1 MKIYNSLTRKKE
13 EFVPLTRKK
22 EEFVPLEPGK
32 VSMYVC
38 GPTVYNYF
46 HIGNGRTFIVFDTI
60 RRYMEYRGYE
70 VNFVQNFTDI
80 DDKMIN
86 KANEENTTVKEIG
99 DKYICEYYKDAD
111 GLNIKRAT
119 TNPRATEYISEIIE
133 FVSGLIEKGYAYE
146 VNGDVYFRTKKFEG
160 YGQLIGQNLDD
171 LQAGA
176 RINVDER
183 KEDPMD
189 FAIWKAQKPGEPA
202 WECPWGLG
210 RPGWHIECS
219 CMAKN
224 LLGDTIDIHAG
235 GMDLSFP
242 HHENEIAQSELG
254 RPGWHIECSCMAKNL
269 LGDTIDI
276 HAGGMDL
283 SFPHHENEI
292 AQSEALTGKKFA
304 NYWMHAAFLN
314 VNNQKMSKS
323 LNNFLTA
330 RDALKQYD
338 ADVIRFLMLSGHY
351 RIQLNFSSELLESAK
366 ASVERLYNA
375 IGNLENLILEVKNE
389 KMTDEEV
396 KYLESLGTY
405 RQRYI
410 EKMDDDFNT
419 ADAISVLFDLIRDIN
434 SNVGINSSKELCEKA
449 LELIR
454 ELVLPLGILQK
465 TTKGNLEVEIEALI
479 AERQQA
485 RKDKNFAL
493 ADKIRDELKA
503 RGIELLDTPQGVR
516 WKKVD

>member
-13 EFVPLTRKK
+13 EFVPL
-22 EEFVPLEPGK
+22 EPGK
-32 VSMYVC
+32 VNMYVC

-86 KANEENTTVKEIG
+86 KANEEHTTVKEIG
-99 DKYICEYYKDAD
+99 DKYIDEYYKDAD

-133 FVSGLIEKGYAYE
+133 FVSGLIEKSYAYE
-146 VNGDVYFRTKKFEG
+146 VNGDVYFRTKKFES

-171 LQAGA
+171 LRSGA

-183 KEDPMD
+183 KEDPVD

-202 WECPWGLG
+202 WESPWGLG

-219 CMAKN
+219 CMAKK
-224 LLGDTIDIHAG
+224 LLGETIDIHAG
-235 GMDLSFP
+235 GMDL
-242 HHENEIAQSELG
+242 A
-254 RPGWHIECSCMAKNL
+254 
-269 LGDTIDI
+269 
-276 HAGGMDL
+276 
-283 SFPHHENEI
+283 FPHHENEI

-304 NYWMHAAFLN
+304 NYWMHSAFLN

-330 RDALKQYD
+330 RDALKKYD

-351 RIQLNFSSELLESAK
+351 RIQLNFSEDLLESAK
-366 ASVERLYNA
+366 SSVERLYNA
-375 IGNLENLILEVKNE
+375 VGNLENLISEVKVDE
-389 KMTDEEV
+389 MTKDEQE
-396 KYLESLGTY
+396 YLNSLDAY

-454 ELVLPLGILQK
+454 ELGSPLGILQK
-465 TTKGNLEVEIEALI
+465 TTKGNLEEEIEALI

-485 RKDKNFAL
+485 RKDRNFAL
-493 ADKIRDELKA
+493 ADKIRDDLKG

>member
-13 EFVPLTRKK
+13 EFVPLK
-22 EEFVPLEPGK
+22 PGK

-119 TNPRATEYISEIIE
+119 TNPRATEYINEIID

-146 VNGDVYFRTKKFEG
+146 VNGDVYFRTKKFEE
-160 YGQLIGQNLDD
+160 YGQLIGQDLDD

-219 CMAKN
+219 CMAKK

-235 GMDLSFP
+235 GMDL
-242 HHENEIAQSELG
+242 A
-254 RPGWHIECSCMAKNL
+254 
-269 LGDTIDI
+269 
-276 HAGGMDL
+276 
-283 SFPHHENEI
+283 FPHHENEI

-330 RDALKQYD
+330 RDALKEYD

-351 RIQLNFSSELLESAK
+351 RIQLNFSNELLESAK

-375 IGNLENLILEVKNE
+375 IGNLENLISEVKNE
-389 KMTDEEV
+389 KMTDEEI
-396 KYLESLGTY
+396 KYLESLDAY

-419 ADAISVLFDLIRDIN
+419 ADAISVLFDLIRDTN
-434 SNVGINSSKELCEKA
+434 SNIGINSSKELCEKA

-454 ELVLPLGILQK
+454 ELGLPLGILQK
-465 TTKGNLEVEIEALI
+465 TTKGDLEAEVEALI

-485 RKDKNFAL
+485 RKDRNFAL

>member
-13 EFVPLTRKK
+13 EFVPLQ
-22 EEFVPLEPGK
+22 EGK

-80 DDKMIN
+80 DDKMI
-86 KANEENTTVKEIG
+86 KRANEENTNIKEIG
-99 DKYICEYYKDAD
+99 DKYISEYYKDAD

-119 TNPRATEYISEIIE
+119 TNPRATEYINEIID
-133 FVSGLIEKGYAYE
+133 FVSGLIEKGFAYE
-146 VNGDVYFRTKKFEG
+146 VNGDVYFRTKKFDG

-202 WECPWGLG
+202 WDCPWGKG

-235 GMDLSFP
+235 GMDL
-242 HHENEIAQSELG
+242 A
-254 RPGWHIECSCMAKNL
+254 
-269 LGDTIDI
+269 
-276 HAGGMDL
+276 
-283 SFPHHENEI
+283 FPHHENEI

-330 RDALKQYD
+330 REALKEYD

-351 RIQLNFSSELLESAK
+351 RIQLNFSKDLLDSAK
-366 ASVERLYNA
+366 ASIERLYNA
-375 IGNLENLILEVKNE
+375 IGNLENLISEVKVE
-389 KMTDEEV
+389 KMTEEEM
-396 KYLESLGTY
+396 KYLESLDVY

-434 SNVGINSSKELCEKA
+434 SNIGVNSSKELCEKA

-454 ELVLPLGILQK
+454 ELGLPLGILQK
-465 TTKGNLEVEIEALI
+465 TTKGDLEAEVEALI

-493 ADKIRDELKA
+493 ADKIRDALKA
-503 RGIELLDTPQGVR
+503 KGIELLDTPQGVR
-516 WKKVD
+516 WKKID

>member
-1 MKIYNSLTRKKE
+1 MKVFNTLTRKKE
-13 EFVPLTRKK
+13 EFI
-22 EEFVPLEPGK
+22 PLEPGK
-32 VSMYVC
+32 IKMYVC
-38 GPTVYNYF
+38 GPTVYNFF

-60 RRYMEYRGYE
+60 RRYFEYRGYK
-70 VNFVQNFTDI
+70 VDFIQNFTDI

-86 KANEENTTVKEIG
+86 RANEEGTTVREIG
-99 DKYICEYYKDAD
+99 DKYICEYYQDAD

-119 TNPRATEYISEIIE
+119 VNPRATEYITDIVE
-133 FVSGLIEKGYAYE
+133 FVKGLVDKGFAYA
-146 VNGDVYFRTKKFEG
+146 VDGDVYFRTKKFET
-160 YGQLIGQNLDD
+160 YGQLVGQNLDD

-202 WECPWGLG
+202 WESPWGLG

-219 CMAKN
+219 CMAKK

-235 GMDLSFP
+235 GMDL
-242 HHENEIAQSELG
+242 
-254 RPGWHIECSCMAKNL
+254 
-269 LGDTIDI
+269 T
-276 HAGGMDL
+276 
-283 SFPHHENEI
+283 FPHHENEI

-330 RDALKQYD
+330 RDALKEYD

-351 RIQLNFSSELLESAK
+351 RIQLNFSTELLDSAK

-375 IGNLENLILEVKNE
+375 IGNLESLIGEVKLEAMTEEE
-389 KMTDEEV
+389 K
-396 KYLESLGTY
+396 KYLENLDSY

-419 ADAISVLFDLIRDIN
+419 ADAISVLFDLARDIN
-434 SNVGINSSKELCEKA
+434 TNVTINSSKELCQKA
-449 LELIR
+449 LDIIR
-454 ELVLPLGILQK
+454 ELGMPLGILQK
-465 TTKGNLEVEIEALI
+465 TTKVSLEEEVEALI
-479 AERQQA
+479 QA
-485 RKDKNFAL
+485 RQDARKNRDFAL
-493 ADKIRDELKA
+493 ADKIRDDLKA
-503 RGIELLDTPQGVR
+503 RGIILEDTPQGVR
-516 WKKVD
+516 WKKAD

>member
-13 EFVPLTRKK
+13 EFVPLK
-22 EEFVPLEPGK
+22 PGK

-119 TNPRATEYISEIIE
+119 TNPRATEYINEIIE

-219 CMAKN
+219 CMAKK

-235 GMDLSFP
+235 GMDL
-242 HHENEIAQSELG
+242 A
-254 RPGWHIECSCMAKNL
+254 
-269 LGDTIDI
+269 
-276 HAGGMDL
+276 
-283 SFPHHENEI
+283 FPHHENEI
-292 AQSEALTGKKFA
+292 AQSEALTGNKFA

-330 RDALKQYD
+330 RDALKEYD

-351 RIQLNFSSELLESAK
+351 RIQLNFSNELLESAK

-375 IGNLENLILEVKNE
+375 IGNLENLISEVKNE

-396 KYLESLGTY
+396 KYLESLDTY

-454 ELVLPLGILQK
+454 ELGLPLGILQK
-465 TTKGNLEVEIEALI
+465 TTKGNLEAEVEALI

>member
-13 EFVPLTRKK
+13 EFVPLQ
-22 EEFVPLEPGK
+22 EGK

-80 DDKMIN
+80 DDKMI
-86 KANEENTTVKEIG
+86 KRANEENTNIKEIG
-99 DKYICEYYKDAD
+99 DKYISEYYKDAD

-119 TNPRATEYISEIIE
+119 TNPRATEYINEIID
-133 FVSGLIEKGYAYE
+133 FVSGLIEKGFAYE
-146 VNGDVYFRTKKFEG
+146 VNGDVYFRTKKFDG

-202 WECPWGLG
+202 WDCPWGKG

-235 GMDLSFP
+235 GMDL
-242 HHENEIAQSELG
+242 A
-254 RPGWHIECSCMAKNL
+254 
-269 LGDTIDI
+269 
-276 HAGGMDL
+276 
-283 SFPHHENEI
+283 FPHHENEI

-330 RDALKQYD
+330 REALKEYD
-338 ADVIRFLMLSGHY
+338 ADVVRFLMLSGHY
-351 RIQLNFSSELLESAK
+351 RIQLNFSKDLLDSAK
-366 ASVERLYNA
+366 ASIERLYNA
-375 IGNLENLILEVKNE
+375 IGNLENLISEVKVE
-389 KMTDEEV
+389 KMTEEEM
-396 KYLESLGTY
+396 KYLGSLDAY

-419 ADAISVLFDLIRDIN
+419 ADAISILFDLIRDIN
-434 SNVGINSSKELCEKA
+434 SNIGVNSSKELCEKA

-454 ELVLPLGILQK
+454 ELGLPLGILQK
-465 TTKGNLEVEIEALI
+465 TTKGDLEAEIEALI

-493 ADKIRDELKA
+493 ADKIRDALKA
-503 RGIELLDTPQGVR
+503 KGIELLDTPQGVR
-516 WKKVD
+516 WKKID

>member
-1 MKIYNSLTRKKE
+1 MKIYNS
-13 EFVPLTRKK
+13 LTRKK

-119 TNPRATEYISEIIE
+119 TNPRATEYISEIID

-219 CMAKN
+219 CMAKK

-235 GMDLSFP
+235 GMDL
-242 HHENEIAQSELG
+242 A
-254 RPGWHIECSCMAKNL
+254 
-269 LGDTIDI
+269 
-276 HAGGMDL
+276 
-283 SFPHHENEI
+283 FPHHENEI

-330 RDALKQYD
+330 RDALKEYD

-351 RIQLNFSSELLESAK
+351 RIQLNFSNELLESAK
-366 ASVERLYNA
+366 ASIERLYNA
-375 IGNLENLILEVKNE
+375 IGNLENLISEVKNE
-389 KMTDEEV
+389 KMTDEEI
-396 KYLESLGTY
+396 KYLESLDAY

-419 ADAISVLFDLIRDIN
+419 ADAISVLFDLIRDTN
-434 SNVGINSSKELCEKA
+434 SNIGINSSKELCEKA

-454 ELVLPLGILQK
+454 ELGLPLGILQK
-465 TTKGNLEVEIEALI
+465 TTKGDLEAEIEALI

-485 RKDKNFAL
+485 RKDRNFAL
-493 ADKIRDELKA
+493 ADKIRDDLKA
-503 RGIELLDTPQGVR
+503 KGIELLDTPQGVR

>member
-13 EFVPLTRKK
+13 EFVPLK
-22 EEFVPLEPGK
+22 PGK

-119 TNPRATEYISEIIE
+119 TNPRATEYINEIID

-235 GMDLSFP
+235 GMDL
-242 HHENEIAQSELG
+242 A
-254 RPGWHIECSCMAKNL
+254 
-269 LGDTIDI
+269 
-276 HAGGMDL
+276 
-283 SFPHHENEI
+283 FPHHENEI

-375 IGNLENLILEVKNE
+375 IGNLENLISEVKNE
-389 KMTDEEV
+389 KITDEEV
-396 KYLESLGTY
+396 KYLESLGSY

-454 ELVLPLGILQK
+454 ELGLPLGILQK
-465 TTKGNLEVEIEALI
+465 TTKGSLEAEIEALI

-485 RKDKNFAL
+485 RKDRNFAL

>member
-13 EFVPLTRKK
+13 EFIPLN
-22 EEFVPLEPGK
+22 PGK

-119 TNPRATEYISEIIE
+119 TNPRATEYIDEIIK

-146 VNGDVYFRTKKFEG
+146 VNGDVYFRTKKFAG
-160 YGQLIGQNLDD
+160 YGQLIGQNLED

-235 GMDLSFP
+235 GMDL
-242 HHENEIAQSELG
+242 A
-254 RPGWHIECSCMAKNL
+254 
-269 LGDTIDI
+269 
-276 HAGGMDL
+276 
-283 SFPHHENEI
+283 FPHHENEI
-292 AQSEALTGKKFA
+292 AQSEALTGRKFA

-351 RIQLNFSSELLESAK
+351 RIQLNFSNELLESAK
-366 ASVERLYNA
+366 ASIERLYNA
-375 IGNLENLILEVKNE
+375 IGNLENLISEVKVE
-389 KMTDEEV
+389 KMNDEEV
-396 KYLESLGTY
+396 KYLESLDAY

-434 SNVGINSSKELCEKA
+434 SNIGINSSKELCEKA

-454 ELVLPLGILQK
+454 ELGLPLGILQK
-465 TTKGNLEVEIEALI
+465 TTKANLEEEIEALI

-485 RKDKNFAL
+485 RKDRNFAL
-493 ADKIRDELKA
+493 ADKIRDDLKA
-503 RGIELLDTPQGVR
+503 KGIELLDTPQGVR
-516 WKKVD
+516 WKKID